1 MAKMIAC
8 TQIDKKPVYIN
19 LDNVLFI
26 GQREDG
32 RADFKFISDISLSK
46 RPWRTS

>member
-26 GQREDG
+26 GQRGDG